1 MKKLLGIMVLGLLLS
16 GNAYALSKCTVK
28 KPNTDK
34 LFDWEFI
41 EKYIYPDVRLGES
54 LQFRLHHRNRTLS
67 FYSYNLGHTS
77 ITQELLDKQLSAAV
91 GDIKHKFSQDKNVT
105 LKDKTY
111 ILPIDKF
118 HNFANMKN
126 FITKGIFMELLS
138 KTSSGSKPYLT
149 IVAVGTDGG
158 CIYKIRYTIQLAY
171 SSSDPDRF
179 SYTIALF
186 EQDLEFFYKIIKNK

>member
-1 MKKLLGIMVLGLLLS
+1 MKKLLGIVVLGLMLS

-34 LFDWEFI
+34 LFDWKFI
-41 EKYIYPDVRLGES
+41 EKYIYPDTRLGES
-54 LQFRLHHRNRTLS
+54 LQFRLQHRNRTLS
-67 FYSYNLGHTS
+67 YYSYNFGHTS
-77 ITQELLDKQLSAAV
+77 ITQELLDKQLLSAV

-138 KTSSGSKPYLT
+138 KTSSGSKRYLE
-149 IVAVGTDGG
+149 IVAVGTDNY
-158 CIYKIRYTIQLAY
+158 CFHKIRYSTQLSMA
-171 SSSDPDRF
+171 SDAFP
-179 SYTIALF
+179 YALRIF
-186 EQDLEFFYKIIKNK
+186 ELDLEMFYEAMKN